1 MLIRILKNNHGQGV
15 AVEYAILFFIVVA
28 VIAGMTTYVKRALQ
42 GRIHDARQYMY
53 NQVNATYATLYANRL
68 LPNGYEPYYLD
79 TRTDKDETSITTQAD
94 EPWAGH
100 EGRYK
105 SGISSVSSSS
115 TFSNV
120 ASAIHAE

>member
-1 MLIRILKNNHGQGV
+1 MFMRTLKNNHGQGV
-15 AVEYAILFFIVVA
+15 AVEYAILFFIIVA

-42 GRIHDARQYMY
+42 GRVRDARQYMY
-53 NQVNATYATLYANRL
+53 NQVKATYVTYYGNRL

-79 TRTDKDETSITTQAD
+79 TRTDKDETSIATQSA

-100 EGRYK
+100 EGKYS
-105 SGISSVSSSS
+105 SGINSTSTST

>member
-1 MLIRILKNNHGQGV
+1 MLIRILKNNSGQGV
-15 AVEYAILFFIVVA
+15 AVEYATLFFIIVA

-53 NQVNATYATLYANRL
+53 NQVNATYATLHTNSL

-79 TRTDKDETSITTQAD
+79 TRTDKNETSTTTESD